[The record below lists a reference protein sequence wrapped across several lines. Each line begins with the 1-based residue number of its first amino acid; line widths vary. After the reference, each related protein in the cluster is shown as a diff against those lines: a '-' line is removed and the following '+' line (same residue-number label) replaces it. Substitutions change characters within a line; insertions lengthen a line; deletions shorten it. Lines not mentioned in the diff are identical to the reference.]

1 MTETQA
7 ARPRVDRDRS
17 EWMNVTD
24 VRQSYWRTTDEVDVD
39 VDASAREA
47 EAGALEPEP
56 LTQELAEE
64 AWAPEVHRILTRVA
78 GTYQGLIEYAELG
91 AEVQEASGVHSS
103 RPVRSW
109 IGPVLC
115 RVAQENHARNE
126 PALTAL
132 VVHKGDGIVG
142 VGYDEALTLAGIPPI
157 EDPVAR
163 EKHAAQARLECYR
176 WAGATMPANGGRA
189 AVSPRFEQIQARL
202 RKERRAAEQE
212 QPNICTSCYMA
223 IPPTGVCDNCG

>member
-1 MTETQA
+1 VA
-7 ARPRVDRDRS
+7 
-17 EWMNVTD
+17 D
-24 VRQSYWRTTDEVDVD
+24 VRQSYWRTTDEVDTD
-39 VDASAREA
+39 VDASAEETDTEA
-47 EAGALEPEP
+47 EAVEPEP
-56 LTQELAEE
+56 VTQELAEE
-64 AWAPEVHRILTRVA
+64 AWTPEVHRILTRVA

-91 AEVQEASGVHSS
+91 AEVQESSGVRSS

-126 PALTAL
+126 PPLTAL

-142 VGYDEALTLAGIPPI
+142 VGYDEALTLAGVAPI

-176 WAGATMPANGGRA
+176 WAGATMPASGGRA
-189 AVSPRFEQIQARL
+189 AVSPRFEQVQARL
-202 RKERRAAEQE
+202 RKERRAAEQ
-212 QPNICTSCYMA
+212 PTICTSCYMA